1 MGKEIKIFIEDMKSQ
16 LLELEPNITKK
27 AYAVIDIFYW
37 YFLLIIYKIIK
48 NNNNFLKLFE

>member
-27 AYAVIDIFYW
+27 AYAVIDIFHW

-48 NNNNFLKLFE
+48 KKLLFFKTF

>member
-1 MGKEIKIFIEDMKSQ
+1 MGKEIKIFIEDMKRQ

-48 NNNNFLKLFE
+48 NNNNF